1 MIKSTKEDLQMNV
14 KKMIEEKLNKGLISA
29 HYACLEKIKNIQVE
43 CDKMYM
49 RYMHQYDAEISDP
62 RDRIDT
68 LKAEMY
74 KNVDTI
80 QVLMQN
86 KEFDRAKIYSE
97 RNAKIPEYVEF
108 YEKKEREISQKYQKL
123 RSSLSLET
131 AQKIGYWKD
140 IDVKIQDRID
150 FNSAYMVD
158 YLYAMYNLN
167 LGHDGFYHLYK
178 PYRDSSDISSL
189 LHMTDSI
196 EQTMS
201 ELFSWYISKEQA
213 DYIYDELV
221 KWDILSPGLSIDAY
235 EYNCKAQDP
244 DPFMADAND
253 ACFRRMVEELILSGS
268 NGISANKLG

>member
-1 MIKSTKEDLQMNV
+1 
-14 KKMIEEKLNKGLISA
+14 
-29 HYACLEKIKNIQVE
+29 
-43 CDKMYM
+43 
-49 RYMHQYDAEISDP
+49 
-62 RDRIDT
+62 
-68 LKAEMY
+68 
-74 KNVDTI
+74 
-80 QVLMQN
+80 
-86 KEFDRAKIYSE
+86 
-97 RNAKIPEYVEF
+97 
-108 YEKKEREISQKYQKL
+108 
-123 RSSLSLET
+123 
-131 AQKIGYWKD
+131 
-140 IDVKIQDRID
+140 
-150 FNSAYMVD
+150 MVD

-189 LHMTDSI
+189 LHMTDNI

-201 ELFSWYISKEQA
+201 ELFPWYMPKEQA